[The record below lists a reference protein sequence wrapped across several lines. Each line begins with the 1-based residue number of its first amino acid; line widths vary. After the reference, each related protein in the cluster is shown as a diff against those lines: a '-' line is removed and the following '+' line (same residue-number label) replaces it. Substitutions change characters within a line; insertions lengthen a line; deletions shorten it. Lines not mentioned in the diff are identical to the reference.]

1 MLCVC
6 VFKINIFH
14 SSCSSYEKK
23 KKKMKDELGVR
34 ALGSLNL
41 LPVAM
46 EASASGNGYDVAA
59 HPFFRV

>member
-1 MLCVC
+1 MC
-6 VFKINIFH
+6 VFLRSIFFIH
-14 SSCSSYEKK
+14 PAPPT